1 MLKNNDIAQNCEQR
15 FKVVFDVLV
24 PTLVKMDYEL
34 FLSAIDQCFNNNDL
48 FCVKKGE
55 RVNY

>member
-1 MLKNNDIAQNCEQR
+1 MLKNNDIAQNCEQH

-24 PTLVKMDYEL
+24 PTLIKMDYEL
-34 FLSAIDQCFNNNDL
+34 FLNEIDQCFNNNNL
-48 FCVKKGE
+48 FCVEKGE